1 MKYTTELVMD
11 KPSNRKYKMYLIF
24 LKWSNKITYEEIFL
38 CRDIEETFQQ
48 IKIRE
53 SKKN

>member
-24 LKWSNKITYEEIFL
+24 LKCSNKITYEEIFL
-38 CRDIEETFQQ
+38 CGDIEETFQQ